1 MVERTDGHSRR
12 TLRLRLARL
21 VSGSLADTN
30 EPVGFIS
37 MLDDELKQHRKQLEV
52 AINGALTESPRVSEI
67 IHEIRKHGYD
77 VFLIIEATV
86 GFSRKKGEETEE
98 QRIPAARLELTTQ
111 DERFLRSLKIRP
123 E

>member
-1 MVERTDGHSRR
+1 
-12 TLRLRLARL
+12 
-21 VSGSLADTN
+21 
-30 EPVGFIS
+30 
-37 MLDDELKQHRKQLEV
+37 MLDDELKQHRKQLEA
-52 AINGALTESPRVSEI
+52 AINGALTESPQVSEI

-98 QRIPAARLELTTQ
+98 ERLPAARLELTTQ

>member
-1 MVERTDGHSRR
+1 MVEKLDGHSRR
-12 TLRLRLARL
+12 MLRLRLARL

-123 E
+123 